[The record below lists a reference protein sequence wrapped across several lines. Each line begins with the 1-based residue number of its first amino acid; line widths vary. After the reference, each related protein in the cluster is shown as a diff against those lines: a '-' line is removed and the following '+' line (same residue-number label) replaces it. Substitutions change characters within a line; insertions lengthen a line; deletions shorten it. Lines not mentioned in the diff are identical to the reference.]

1 MHCLNKDNDE
11 IIETNYEAKKIKK
24 GYFFSLQI
32 DLHVHF
38 EIKWLTK
45 CVSNTWIYITHF
57 IISSKHNICFIKMI
71 YENYYL
77 IHNFKSIYRIISQP
91 PQTHVLLQMI
101 MSKILKEKGIL
112 CA

>member
-1 MHCLNKDNDE
+1 MMKLLRPIMKQ
-11 IIETNYEAKKIKK
+11 KKIKK

-32 DLHVHF
+32 YLHVQF

-71 YENYYL
+71 NENSYL
-77 IHNFKSIYRIISQP
+77 IHNFKSIYRIISRP
-91 PQTHVLLQMI
+91 PQNHVLFQMI